1 MYLQACHALG
11 IVPVSAFIRHLQ
23 SATVDLKHHGIGPKG
38 AKAIGIAM
46 TVGILC
52 VRTYITYTC
61 STHVVHMVCTV
72 HTVCIVFIIQIHVR
86 SIHDAYSTYVYTMH
100 TMHSVCS
107 VNSPCK
113 YMHVC
118 VF

>member
-23 SATVDLKHHGIGPKG
+23 STAVDLKHHGIGPKG

-52 VRTYITYTC
+52 VHTA
-61 STHVVHMVCTV
+61 HMHAVHIVCMVHTECTV
-72 HTVCIVFIIQIHVR
+72 FTAYNTVYAVKTVHV
-86 SIHDAYSTYVYTMH
+86 
-100 TMHSVCS
+100 
-107 VNSPCK
+107 
-113 YMHVC
+113 
-118 VF
+118 